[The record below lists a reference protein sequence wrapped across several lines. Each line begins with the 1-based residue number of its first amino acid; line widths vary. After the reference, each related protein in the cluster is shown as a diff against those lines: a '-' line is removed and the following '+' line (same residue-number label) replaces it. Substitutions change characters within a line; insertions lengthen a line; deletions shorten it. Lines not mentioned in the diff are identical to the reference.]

1 MKKRSDSI
9 GLEAKQQEDKKKR
22 ENAESIRISE
32 RLYRHIIL
40 HRRSKKKS
48 KTIIDKIDKAI

>member
-32 RLYRHIIL
+32 RL
-40 HRRSKKKS
+40 
-48 KTIIDKIDKAI
+48 